1 MANTVDGINDRL
13 DRTAGENCALE
24 DVATESV
31 QSEVQTMPIYTK
43 TTQHNLLIFVPY
55 ERRIG

>member
-1 MANTVDGINDRL
+1 MTNTVDRLNDRL

-31 QSEVQTMPIYTK
+31 QSEAQTMPICTK
-43 TTQHNLLIFVPY
+43 TTQHNLLFFVP
-55 ERRIG
+55 